1 MVQSHFF
8 NILFK
13 LLRDPRELKSIKV
26 IDYIRGQY
34 GNGMNTGYVK
44 ELGEKSQT
52 ETFVYLKFKLNN
64 QEFILI
70 TGKAFNKNQTQLK
83 INEKTIP
90 LESKKSY
97 ELVFSKFFS
106 EEKEFFPTIF
116 NAILSWEIVEK
127 INLKKPK
134 LIYYTQNS
142 SPNDLI
148 KKGLDLKKNLKR
160 KSGGLS
166 KSD

>member
-1 MVQSHFF
+1 MYYITDLHIHSKYSRATSPNMDLEHLDREAKIKGIQVLGTGDFTHPTW
-8 NILFK
+8 FK
-13 LLRDPRELKSIKV
+13 ELKNKLHLVTEGIYQIK
-26 IDYIRGQY
+26 
-34 GNGMNTGYVK
+34 NSK
-44 ELGEKSQT
+44 
-52 ETFVYLKFKLNN
+52 YLTN
-64 QEFILI
+64 FILTSELSCI
-70 TGKAFNKNQTQLK
+70 YTKNGRCRR
-83 INEKTIP
+83 IH
-90 LESKKSY
+90 
-97 ELVFSKFFS
+97 LVFLAPS
-106 EEKEFFPTIF
+106 
-116 NAILSWEIVEK
+116 LEIVEK